1 MSAFMSKW
9 LAKTPVGGWGG
20 GDNFSGPQGA
30 QKRLRLEGF
39 KESAHV
45 FFTRELKIPEKKPA
59 SRPTAEANLALDQRE
74 DLSNAYAK
82 YRRRRWQGRRR
93 REASLW
99 I

>member
-1 MSAFMSKW
+1 M
-9 LAKTPVGGWGG
+9 GGTIFLGRRVPRNG
-20 GDNFSGPQGA
+20 SGWRDSRRA
-30 QKRLRLEGF
+30 LMF
-39 KESAHV
+39 